1 MLERIQYQ
9 DYLKCLKKIKKANL
23 QYLKEKSESYELN
36 NNKHEKEIIKIDKKH
51 DKMFRNILC
60 DKKEITLFL
69 NQFLKIKKTLNEKDI
84 IQCKTDYITRNYKS
98 RQADIVYKLKNEPIY
113 FLIEH
118 QSSVDYEMPKR
129 IFEYVW
135 KITKTEIELQKIYKK
150 QIIYPIIIPIVIYT
164 GTKKWNAKT
173 NFAEKQIKNDEFK
186 NYKINLKYKLISIQ
200 SYTNE
205 ELLKNKNLISII
217 MLIEKCNTTLKL
229 EEQMN
234 KIITIITNEDDK
246 EKLEEILVNIIE
258 PIIGKNKVKQLLKKL
273 YNRKEESDM
282 SPLQKMLFEMKMKA
296 SNEGKLQGI
305 NEGKLQGINEGKL
318 QGINEGRMQGIN
330 EGRMQG
336 INEGK
341 TEGINIAKRNMVI
354 AMLEANESEEK
365 IIKYAEI
372 DKKELEKIKK
382 SIKVS

>member
-1 MLERIQYQ
+1 ME
-9 DYLKCLKKIKKANL
+9 
-23 QYLKEKSESYELN
+23 
-36 NNKHEKEIIKIDKKH
+36 
-51 DKMFRNILC
+51 
-60 DKKEITLFL
+60 
-69 NQFLKIKKTLNEKDI
+69 
-84 IQCKTDYITRNYKS
+84 
-98 RQADIVYKLKNEPIY
+98 
-113 FLIEH
+113 
-118 QSSVDYEMPKR
+118 
-129 IFEYVW
+129 
-135 KITKTEIELQKIYKK
+135 
-150 QIIYPIIIPIVIYT
+150 
-164 GTKKWNAKT
+164 
-173 NFAEKQIKNDEFK
+173 QIKNDEFK

-234 KIITIITNEDDK
+234 KIITIITSEDDK

-282 SPLQKMLFEMKMKA
+282 SPLQKMLFEMKIKA
-296 SNEGKLQGI
+296 SNEGKQQGI

-318 QGINEGRMQGIN
+318 QGIN

>member
-1 MLERIQYQ
+1 
-9 DYLKCLKKIKKANL
+9 
-23 QYLKEKSESYELN
+23 
-36 NNKHEKEIIKIDKKH
+36 
-51 DKMFRNILC
+51 
-60 DKKEITLFL
+60 
-69 NQFLKIKKTLNEKDI
+69 
-84 IQCKTDYITRNYKS
+84 
-98 RQADIVYKLKNEPIY
+98 
-113 FLIEH
+113 
-118 QSSVDYEMPKR
+118 
-129 IFEYVW
+129 
-135 KITKTEIELQKIYKK
+135 
-150 QIIYPIIIPIVIYT
+150 
-164 GTKKWNAKT
+164 
-173 NFAEKQIKNDEFK
+173 
-186 NYKINLKYKLISIQ
+186 
-200 SYTNE
+200 
-205 ELLKNKNLISII
+205 

-296 SNEGKLQGI
+296 L

-330 EGRMQG
+330 EG
-336 INEGK
+336 K
-341 TEGINIAKRNMVI
+341 TEGINISKRNMVI